1 MCEVLDK
8 MINEGYNKGIS
19 IGRSEGI
26 SIGEARGISIGRSEG
41 ISIGE
46 ANAKKKYEAQIAE
59 MQAELAKYREALKQ

>member
-8 MINEGYNKGIS
+8 MINEGYKKGIS
-19 IGRSEGI
+19 IGRTEGI
-26 SIGEARGISIGRSEG
+26 SIGEARG

-59 MQAELAKYREALKQ
+59 MQAELAKYKAALKQ